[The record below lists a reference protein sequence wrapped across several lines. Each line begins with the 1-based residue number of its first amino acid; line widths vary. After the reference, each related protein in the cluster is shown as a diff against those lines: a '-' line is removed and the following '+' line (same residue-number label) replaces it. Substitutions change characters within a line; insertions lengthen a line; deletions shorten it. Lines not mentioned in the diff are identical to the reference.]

1 VEKYCRVVVGAVRMR
16 VAQVVSQVAV
26 ASCRGGLWILW
37 IAKPVMC
44 GTSRDPMDPSGVESF
59 LLETDHAHHNL
70 RDMCELALT
79 CKPKWTGTPSTT
91 ITTIAIIIPTDP
103 ITIITIVAATR
114 LRCSVLTPKVL
125 LLIIISFAFFAD

>member
-1 VEKYCRVVVGAVRMR
+1 MEKYCRGCKRGGQDEGTA
-16 VAQVVSQVAV
+16 QVAV

-70 RDMCELALT
+70 YPA
-79 CKPKWTGTPSTT
+79 
-91 ITTIAIIIPTDP
+91 
-103 ITIITIVAATR
+103 
-114 LRCSVLTPKVL
+114 
-125 LLIIISFAFFAD
+125 